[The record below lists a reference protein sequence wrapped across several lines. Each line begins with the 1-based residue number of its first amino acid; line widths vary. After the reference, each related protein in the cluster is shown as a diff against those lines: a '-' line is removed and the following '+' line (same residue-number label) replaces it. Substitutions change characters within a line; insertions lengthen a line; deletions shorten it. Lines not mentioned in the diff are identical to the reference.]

1 MGTVSNVNAEEV
13 PGGLFTL
20 DHWIRI
26 SSDLLYVVMR
36 AYPVKESIDKQDWWT
51 TRVKPQTRQWA
62 IEYTEYVEKQKK
74 LAKERAL
81 AKLTLDD
88 KIALGLEK

>member
-1 MGTVSNVNAEEV
+1 MGTVSNVNVDEV
-13 PGGLFTL
+13 PGGLFTTE
-20 DHWIRI
+20 HWMMIAG
-26 SSDLLYVVMR
+26 DLLKGLKTASNLDGGSWVGY
-36 AYPVKESIDKQDWWT
+36 
-51 TRVKPQTRQWA
+51 VKPQTRQWA
-62 IEYTEYVEKQKK
+62 EEYLQYTEKQRK